1 MRRKIILVLVC
12 CMCLSGTSYAKG
24 GKFWNGVKRA
34 LGGLVK
40 AASVVVVE
48 RAYEYSGYSKEEAQK
63 QTRNLYSDF
72 KGNIADKN
80 IEKGLALAEAENKY
94 ARQNIIKDYVF
105 DFAAEVSN
113 NPNVINKMRTIAD
126 GQFGYLE
133 NMSKAKTVEDKQK
146 AKDSLTRVYAVVIY
160 DTYQEAKSERSKR
173 LAERMRLAQQL
184 KEKGEDPQLAEEL
197 AGSIIAV
204 RNSTSMS
211 EEEKT
216 AYYRACGLIDD
227 ASVVAQVVDEVS
239 KAADSSNVDAEAL
252 KQKALQEEAERK
264 QKEEAERKQKEE
276 AERLMKQKEA
286 EAKNNAIKCIDE
298 AVVAGFLFDKT
309 DLSDEQKKSVD
320 EVAELLVK
328 YEDVNIE
335 LVGHTCNHGGKSVNK
350 RVGLKRADAVKAYLV
365 TSGVSEDRVTTDSK
379 GASEPKIQNPTLNE
393 RKHNRRVEF
402 NVK

>member
-12 CMCLSGTSYAKG
+12 CMCISGTSYAKG
-24 GKFWNGVKRA
+24 GKFWSGVKRA

-146 AKDSLTRVYAVVIY
+146 AKDSLTRIYAGVIY

-173 LAERMRLAQQL
+173 LAERLQLAQQL

-204 RNSTSMS
+204 RNSTSMT
-211 EEEKT
+211 EEEKNE
-216 AYYRACGLIDD
+216 YYRACGLIDD
-227 ASVVAQVVDEVS
+227 APVVAQVVDEVS
-239 KAADSSNVDAEAL
+239 KAADSSNVDAEAETL
-252 KQKALQEEAERK
+252 KQKALQ
-264 QKEEAERKQKEE
+264 EEAERKQKEE

-335 LVGHTCNHGGKSVNK
+335 LVGHTCKHGGKSVNK